1 MLFETKALL
10 TLIDYTMLAIYP
22 CELIESIFNYCLEL
36 LHFEKNARNNIFLVI
51 SLAVSSGLVMF
62 ISSSRDNT
70 LGTLEVTFLGFDF
83 FQSILYVILFK
94 LKKFNISLL
103 FYMSVESKYL

>member
-22 CELIESIFNYCLEL
+22 CELIESILNYCLEL
-36 LHFEKNARNNIFLVI
+36 PHFEKNACDNICLLI

-94 LKKFNISLL
+94 LKEFNIN
-103 FYMSVESKYL
+103 SVYFST